1 MSTSDTFETRV
12 FNLPKTAVIWSL
24 ILHASLPLW
33 ILTYQ
38 ILERNHLLPFNNPQK
53 MNKELYQNFIQVDVV
68 ALPDQLI
75 SDKTKPDTT
84 LPIVDKPQNVKEEV
98 KPDKE
103 DPILEA
109 KEEAAKAKA
118 EMEAKR
124 QAEIKKKEEV
134 KATQEKKRKAEQ
146 EKALKRLQQEA
157 DREAAMKN
165 LAKNQEGQKGRQKL
179 SGNILSKGTATIGK
193 VGTNKDQYA
202 ALVAKAIND
211 HFNYFPWQKK
221 KNLVAYVYLEIYKTG
236 RLKFR
241 KVVKGSTD
249 STFDSAV
256 LQAVDESQPLPIPED
271 LSVIS
276 DGITIEFKPE

>member
-1 MSTSDTFETRV
+1 M
-12 FNLPKTAVIWSL
+12 
-24 ILHASLPLW
+24 
-33 ILTYQ
+33 
-38 ILERNHLLPFNNPQK
+38 LERNHLLPFSQPK
-53 MNKELYQNFIQVDVV
+53 KLDKDLYQNFIQVDVV

-84 LPIVDKPQNVKEEV
+84 LPIVDKPQSSKEEV

-103 DPILEA
+103 DPVLEA

-124 QAEIKKKEEV
+124 QADIKKKEEI

-157 DREAAMKN
+157 DREAALKT
-165 LAKNQEGQKGRQKL
+165 LAKNQDGKKGRQKL
-179 SGNILSKGTATIGK
+179 AGNILSKGTAATGK
-193 VGTNKDQYA
+193 VGTAKDQYT
-202 ALVAKAIND
+202 ALVAKAISD

-241 KVVKGSTD
+241 KVVKGSVD
-249 STFDSAV
+249 PTFDSAV
-256 LQAVDESQPLPIPED
+256 LQAVDESQPLPVPED